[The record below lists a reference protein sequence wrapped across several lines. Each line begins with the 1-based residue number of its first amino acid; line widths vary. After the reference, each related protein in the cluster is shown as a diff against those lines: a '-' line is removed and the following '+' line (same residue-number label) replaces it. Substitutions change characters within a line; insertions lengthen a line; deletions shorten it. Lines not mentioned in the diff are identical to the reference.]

1 MGDAFALAIQPLGQR
16 ERALLSAAEEQPGAS
31 CAINVQRLLESRC
44 TTSET
49 NVAGARIMVQNFK
62 WEWRKAAPKDV
73 RMFGDIAATL
83 GTREVSMLNMLMK
96 SGKARGVA
104 VRLSLYDPAPRYRPR
119 SLTSPTTLSATPLSL
134 PATGRRAALQER
146 LPLVQR
152 QRTRPLSQW

>member
-44 TTSET
+44 TSSET

-104 VRLSLYDPAPRYRPR
+104 VRLSLFHPAPR
-119 SLTSPTTLSATPLSL
+119 SAN
-134 PATGRRAALQER
+134 ARAR
-146 LPLVQR
+146 
-152 QRTRPLSQW
+152 